1 MSNSFLAFLGN
12 YVLTYLPI
20 WCIIKTPNEGGVF
33 YMKFTDVNGKV
44 FYYYGKL
51 ILNSYEKEHKRL
63 SYSNMLKALTDDC
76 YILNNTIADKFYF
89 DFLDESMYDLDELT
103 IYQYYIISEYTAE
116 KLQKHTNEIIL
127 YNKDLDM
134 YLLGVGHF
142 GTSWNYVLTDIEI
155 EGD

>member
-1 MSNSFLAFLGN
+1 
-12 YVLTYLPI
+12 
-20 WCIIKTPNEGGVF
+20 
-33 YMKFTDVNGKV
+33 MKFTDVNGKV

>member
-1 MSNSFLAFLGN
+1 
-12 YVLTYLPI
+12 
-20 WCIIKTPNEGGVF
+20 
-33 YMKFTDVNGKV
+33 MKFTDVNGKV

-51 ILNSYEKEHKRL
+51 ILNSDEKEHKRL

-76 YILNNTIADKFYF
+76 YILNNTIVDKFDF
-89 DFLDESMYDLDELT
+89 DFLDDSFLYDDEDLT

-127 YNKDLDM
+127 YNADLDM

-142 GTSWNYVLTDIEI
+142 GTSWDYILTDIKI

>member
-1 MSNSFLAFLGN
+1 
-12 YVLTYLPI
+12 
-20 WCIIKTPNEGGVF
+20 
-33 YMKFTDVNGKV
+33 MKFTDVNGKV
-44 FYYYGKL
+44 CYYYGKL
-51 ILNSYEKEHKRL
+51 VLNDYEKQHKRL

-76 YILNNTIADKFYF
+76 YILNNTIVEKFDF
-89 DFLDESMYDLDELT
+89 DFLDESLYDLEELT

-127 YNKDLDM
+127 YNAELDM

-142 GTSWNYVLTDIEI
+142 GTSWESILTDIKI

>member
-1 MSNSFLAFLGN
+1 
-12 YVLTYLPI
+12 
-20 WCIIKTPNEGGVF
+20 
-33 YMKFTDVNGKV
+33 MKFTDVNGKV

-51 ILNSYEKEHKRL
+51 ILNDYEKEHKRL

-76 YILNNTIADKFYF
+76 YILNNTITDKFDF
-89 DFLDESMYDLDELT
+89 DFLDESIYDLEELT
-103 IYQYYIISEYTAE
+103 IYQYYIISEYTAD

-127 YNKDLDM
+127 YNADLDM

-142 GTSWNYVLTDIEI
+142 GTSWDYVLTDIKI